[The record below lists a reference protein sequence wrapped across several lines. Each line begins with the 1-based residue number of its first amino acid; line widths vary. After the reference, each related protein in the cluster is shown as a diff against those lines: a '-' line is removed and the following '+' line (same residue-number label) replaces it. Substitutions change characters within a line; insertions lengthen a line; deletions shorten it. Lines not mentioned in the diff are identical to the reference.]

1 MNTRFERIHLGEKIF
16 SKNIL
21 RVTICQTLKMKK
33 TSKRIL
39 GTISSFCGFGLVQR
53 MKKIRKIAFYGNG
66 NKDEMIKKIIFYNL
80 NFSFCT
86 TSSIK

>member
-1 MNTRFERIHLGEKIF
+1 MFKRIHLAE
-16 SKNIL
+16 KNIL

-66 NKDEMIKKIIFYNL
+66 NKDENDKENYL
-80 NFSFCT
+80 LQP
-86 TSSIK
+86 